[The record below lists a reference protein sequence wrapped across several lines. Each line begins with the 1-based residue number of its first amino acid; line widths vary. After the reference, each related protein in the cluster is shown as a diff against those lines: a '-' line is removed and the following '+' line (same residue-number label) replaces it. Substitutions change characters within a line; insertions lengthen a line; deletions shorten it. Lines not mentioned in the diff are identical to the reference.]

1 MTSEKYICG
10 PWYFINFSLSA
21 ATFIVTEWRTKFRRQ
36 MNQKDNEAN
45 AKAVD
50 SLLNFET
57 VKYYEASDWERERYR
72 TSILEYQVR
81 NIRYNASM
89 RQVC

>member
-1 MTSEKYICG
+1 
-10 PWYFINFSLSA
+10 
-21 ATFIVTEWRTKFRRQ
+21 

-57 VKYYEASDWERERYR
+57 VKYYEASDWETERYR
-72 TSILEYQVR
+72 KAILEYQVR
-81 NIRYNASM
+81 FEFGQSM
-89 RQVC
+89 